1 MNKSTQPA
9 DPNNPFN
16 DSTDN
21 RSGNGDDPEFAR
33 AKGGSR
39 IGRLAL
45 KELRETLRDRRTII
59 TLIAMPLLVYPIL
72 SLVFRTFLFSSLAAL
87 PANEP
92 LVFKIGVDSEIPHT
106 QVNSLLN
113 SIYSLTR
120 DRFEGLDEQA
130 PEESNPANHG
140 AGSTDL
146 DTNNLFGQELQFVD
160 FFAHEWG
167 KPLDADLDLLAI
179 VEEGSVD
186 VGWRIKSVEGGFRS
200 ELIYDPTNPRSQAAA
215 TYLSSRFNLFN
226 MRDLLRKSNRNQ
238 PQIALSQVTISK
250 PQQDPPASVSIAAII
265 PLMLVLMTITGAVYP
280 AIDLTAGE
288 RERGTLET
296 LVAAPIPRISILV
309 SKFVAVLTVAVMTAA
324 LNIVGM
330 MVTIWAFRLEEI
342 LAGPGGITLAMMVKI
357 FALLVLFA
365 GFFSALLL
373 AVTSYA
379 RSFKEAQAYLIPII
393 LLSLAPGLMALTPG
407 LSLNGPLAVA
417 PMVNILLLAR
427 DVLEGQVATIPAIIA
442 VASTILYGGLAILIA
457 AKIFGT
463 DAILYGSQGSWTDLV
478 TRPSESQPLVPLSLA
493 TSCLALLFPANF
505 VLIGLL
511 GRFEGGL
518 NHRLLLM
525 GLFTVFTFWAVPTLL
540 AAFQKVEFKTG
551 FGLKFPKPRFILVG
565 LLLGLSL
572 WPLVMSIISGWQVV
586 LETFMGQAE
595 SQQWH
600 DRLIEF
606 GKSQADDLR
615 EVNPVI
621 IGLTFA
627 LLPSVC
633 EEWFFRGFLLRSLLS
648 KRSPWIAISISAIVF
663 GLFHVL
669 SNSVVAMDRLLPT
682 TLVGLVL
689 GVLCYRSG
697 SIVPGILLHMLHN
710 GLIAFLAYYQPELS
724 KLSWFPQVDASIP
737 TSWIIASAIV
747 SAIGITVL
755 LLSRPDESPGALDGV

>member
-1 MNKSTQPA
+1 MNESTRPA
-9 DPNNPFN
+9 EPNNPLN
-16 DSTDN
+16 DSKDN
-21 RSGNGDDPEFAR
+21 RSGY
-33 AKGGSR
+33 GGGPDVAGSGGGLR
-39 IGRLAL
+39 IRRLAL

-72 SLVFRTFLFSSLAAL
+72 SLVFRTFLFSSLATL

-92 LVFKIGVDSEIPHT
+92 LVFKIAVDSEIPHA
-106 QVNSLLN
+106 QVSSLLN
-113 SIYSLTR
+113 SIYELTR
-120 DRFEGLDEQA
+120 DRFEGMSEQVS
-130 PEESNPANHG
+130 EGSNPANRD
-140 AGSTDL
+140 ADSTDV

-167 KPLDADLDLLAI
+167 RPLDADLDLLTI
-179 VEEGSVD
+179 VEDGGVD

-215 TYLSSRFNLFN
+215 TYFSSRFNLFN
-226 MRDLLRKSNRNQ
+226 MRDLLRKSNRSQ
-238 PQIALSQVTISK
+238 PQLAFSQVTISK
-250 PQQDPPASVSIAAII
+250 PQQAPPASVSIAAII

-330 MVTIWAFRLEEI
+330 MVTIWAFRLEEF
-342 LAGPGGITLAMMVKI
+342 LAGPGGITLAMVVKI

-407 LSLNGPLAVA
+407 LSLNGPLAVT

-427 DVLEGQVATIPAIIA
+427 DVLEGQVATIPAILA

-511 GRFEGGL
+511 GRIEGGL
-518 NHRLLLM
+518 TYRLLLM
-525 GLFTVFTFWAVPTLL
+525 GLFTVLTFWAIPTLL

-551 FGLKFPKPRFILVG
+551 FGLKIPKPRFILIG

-606 GKSQADDLR
+606 GKSQAAELR
-615 EVNPVI
+615 QVNPFI

-627 LLPSVC
+627 LLPAVC

-689 GVLCYRSG
+689 GILCYRSG

-737 TSWIIASAIV
+737 ASWIIASAIV

-755 LLSRPDESPGALDGV
+755 LLSRPDESPGTLDGV